1 MWKSGKNSRAGESG
15 SRGGESRPVRNP
27 EYLNAPR
34 LSVEPALPP
43 QYERPSR
50 IINTQ
55 YGVPGEFMRMGT
67 PSLPRFE
74 RELEGSLQRS
84 SLISR
89 PDIMP
94 VPAHGRQSRER
105 DDMIRSL
112 FGTEERYF
120 PESSRVTPMRP
131 NFSQEKNYRESLTT
145 DRGATLTPN
154 QRPSQTISMSRERV
168 TQHVR
173 NLFPTETAQQ
183 DPSPNPLRR
192 SRPRFSSANTKKAFT
207 VWEDWMLLS
216 SVRGRSKTFSVR
228 HCLALMHHKN
238 ILPGRSLDT
247 LRKRWSRILRF
258 VRRDQFQVLAE
269 AAQVASK
276 SLSDITTGFCLLCR
290 GEQ

>member
-15 SRGGESRPVRNP
+15 SRGGENRPVRNP
-27 EYLNAPR
+27 EYLNFPR
-34 LSVEPALPP
+34 LSVEQALPP

-50 IINTQ
+50 IINPQ
-55 YGVPGEFMRMGT
+55 YGVPGEFMRVGT

-74 RELEGSLQRS
+74 RENEGSMQRI
-84 SLISR
+84 SLMSR
-89 PDIMP
+89 PDMMP
-94 VPAHGRQSRER
+94 VPAYGRQSRER

-120 PESSRVTPMRP
+120 PESSRVTPMRQ

-173 NLFPTETAQQ
+173 NLFPTETSQE
-183 DPSPNPLRR
+183 DRIPTPLRR
-192 SRPRFSSANTKKAFT
+192 SRPILLQANTKKAFT

-216 SVRGRSKTFSVR
+216 SVRSRSKTCSV
-228 HCLALMHHKN
+228 HHSLALTHNKN
-238 ILPGRSLDT
+238 ILPDRSLDT
-247 LRKRWSRILRF
+247 LRKRWSRVLRF
-258 VRRDQFQVLAE
+258 VMKDQFQVRAQ
-269 AAQVASK
+269 AAQV
-276 SLSDITTGFCLLCR
+276 GFW
-290 GEQ
+290 